1 MQASS
6 DAAYVYVFLFVLLF
20 GLLLLYV
27 GINRIGNDPWNLRH
41 PFRSWDLPF
50 IELLGAFIAGLGAGG
65 LIGATLFSSAW
76 IGVGI
81 GLVIGAVAVGWT
93 FSRRSDAWE
102 VRSIEDTV
110 LRPPGLG
117 EFVGESA
124 RALEAIAAGSS
135 GDVSVTGPD
144 GDHMAV
150 IAVADVDVPKGSA
163 LTVTGVRGLN
173 LVVAPTTS
181 GDKPPAQPRDEP

>member
-1 MQASS
+1 MQAPS
-6 DAAYVYVFLFVLLF
+6 DAAYVYAFLFVLLF
-20 GLLLLYV
+20 GLLLLYIGV
-27 GINRIGNDPWNLRH
+27 NRIGSASNLRD
-41 PFRSWDLPF
+41 PVRSWDLLF

-65 LIGATLFSSAW
+65 LIGATLFGSAW

-124 RALEAIAAGSS
+124 RALEAIPAGSS
-135 GDVSVTGPD
+135 GDVSVTGPH
-144 GDHMAV
+144 GDLMAV
-150 IAVADVDVPKGSA
+150 IAVADVEVPKGSA

>member
-1 MQASS
+1 MQPPS
-6 DAAYVYVFLFVLLF
+6 DAAYVYVFLFVLLL

-27 GINRIGNDPWNLRH
+27 GINRIGSAWNLRD

-50 IELLGAFIAGLGAGG
+50 IELLGALIAGLGVGG
-65 LIGATLFSSAW
+65 LLGVTFFSSAW
-76 IGVGI
+76 IGVGF

-144 GDHMAV
+144 GDLMAV

-173 LVVAPTTS
+173 LVVAPITS
-181 GDKPPAQPRDEP
+181 HDKTPTESPNKP

>member
-1 MQASS
+1 MQAPS

-20 GLLLLYV
+20 GLLLLYI
-27 GINRIGNDPWNLRH
+27 GINRIGNDPWNLRQ

-50 IELLGAFIAGLGAGG
+50 IELLGALVAGLGVGG
-65 LIGATLFSSAW
+65 LLGVTFFDSAW

-81 GLVIGAVAVGWT
+81 GLVIAPIAVGWT
-93 FSRRSDAWE
+93 FAHRSDEWE
-102 VRSIEDTV
+102 VRSIEDTA

-144 GDHMAV
+144 GDLMASSLSQTSTC
-150 IAVADVDVPKGSA
+150 PK
-163 LTVTGVRGLN
+163 VRSSPSRESE
-173 LVVAPTTS
+173 VRTS
-181 GDKPPAQPRDEP
+181 W

>member
-1 MQASS
+1 MQAPS
-6 DAAYVYVFLFVLLF
+6 DAAYVYVFLFVLMF
-20 GLLLLYV
+20 GLLLLYI
-27 GINRIGNDPWNLRH
+27 GINRIGNDPWNLRQ

-50 IELLGAFIAGLGAGG
+50 IELLGALIAGLGVGG
-65 LIGATLFSSAW
+65 LLGVTFFSSAW
-76 IGVGI
+76 IGVGL

-135 GDVSVTGPD
+135 GDVSVTGP
-144 GDHMAV
+144 GGELMAV
-150 IAVADVDVPKGSA
+150 IAVADVDVPKGSV

-173 LVVAPTTS
+173 LVVAPITS
-181 GDKPPAQPRDEP
+181 HDKTPTESPNKP